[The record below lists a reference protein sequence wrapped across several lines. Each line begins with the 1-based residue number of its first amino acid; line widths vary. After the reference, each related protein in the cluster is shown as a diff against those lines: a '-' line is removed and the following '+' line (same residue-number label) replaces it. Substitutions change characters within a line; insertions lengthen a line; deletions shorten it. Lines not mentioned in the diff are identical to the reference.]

1 MYPVNVLK
9 KIVISKM
16 KNFDIL
22 TLFSLYSE
30 WVIDIEFCHV
40 HVCFNMLTLI
50 C

>member
-22 TLFSLYSE
+22 TLFSLRLRMGI
-30 WVIDIEFCHV
+30 IDIEFC